1 MISMTF
7 RSALTLSSAAFL
19 AIALLAGT
27 AMATSLAD
35 IKARGELVIGVKDAS
50 PPFGFRAP
58 DGHLTGMEVDLA
70 SDLANRL
77 GVKLSLFAVSATARM
92 QFLELGKID
101 AVIATLAVTP
111 YRKQQAALIEPFYYA
126 GDPAVMVRKGSASIA
141 DLNGKEVC
149 TFTDAYYNGDV
160 SARAPGARLVTYR
173 GAEDATRALSAGRC
187 AAFALETAALI
198 ELKRSAPDRWADY
211 DVLPVGGTPLPWAI
225 AVRQDEAAADLRKF
239 MSDAVADWHRTG
251 KLIELEKKWVGQ
263 NTPWVVQMHEKF
275 K

>member
-7 RSALTLSSAAFL
+7 RLALTLSSSAFL
-19 AIALLAGT
+19 AFALLAGT

-50 PPFGFRAP
+50 SPFGFRAP

-70 SDLANRL
+70 GDLASRL

-126 GDPAVMVRKGSASIA
+126 GDPAVMVRKGSA
-141 DLNGKEVC
+141 
-149 TFTDAYYNGDV
+149 
-160 SARAPGARLVTYR
+160 
-173 GAEDATRALSAGRC
+173 
-187 AAFALETAALI
+187 
-198 ELKRSAPDRWADY
+198 
-211 DVLPVGGTPLPWAI
+211 
-225 AVRQDEAAADLRKF
+225 
-239 MSDAVADWHRTG
+239 
-251 KLIELEKKWVGQ
+251 
-263 NTPWVVQMHEKF
+263 
-275 K
+275 